1 MYRRMGLLDGMRVAR
16 SSDPA
21 FRRAACDV
29 DDYYVD
35 VPHEGEVVRARLMD
49 GGLKLHKGGDPYR
62 DLPDAPNTPASRS
75 ARRATPG
82 CAGCNR

>member
-1 MYRRMGLLDGMRVAR
+1 MGLLEGIRVAR

-29 DDYYVD
+29 EDYYVD
-35 VPHEGEVVRARLMD
+35 VPYEGEIVRARLVE
-49 GGLKLHKGGDPYR
+49 GRLKLHKGGDQYV
-62 DLPDAPNTPASRS
+62 DLPDVDVHQASRS
-75 ARRATPG
+75 ARRATRA

>member
-1 MYRRMGLLDGMRVAR
+1 MGLLEGIRVAR

-35 VPHEGEVVRARLMD
+35 VPYEGEVVRARLVD
-49 GGLKLHKGGDPYR
+49 GRPETVQGRRPVSCT
-62 DLPDAPNTPASRS
+62 LPDARTPASRS